1 MEILILDGY
10 VDEPS
15 CLGVPPYVSPY
26 PRYLAGAVEDAGHSY
41 RYLTIDQFRKGEGLE
56 GDLLV
61 LIAGCLVP
69 GKYLRGMPVSD
80 REIANIAERFEGTKV
95 LGGPLIRFGF
105 HKREFGNTFDHL
117 AKKDLDACMFDL
129 LESGGFSDRNRES
142 EEWAR
147 WAVKGAK
154 ISKMHPDFPQPL
166 IAEIDM
172 SRGCARYFTGGCSF
186 CIEPMYGKPFYR
198 DPEDVIREIGE
209 LSKNGVTNFRLG
221 GQACLFCYGAE
232 GIGETETPEPD
243 PSRIERLLMGIHNAS
258 PNLKVLHTDNADPAV
273 IAAHPEKSREVLRSL
288 VKYCT
293 SGNVLSFGM
302 ESADPE
308 VMEKNNLNAQPE
320 DVMKAIEIVNSVGA
334 VRGPTGLPAVLP
346 GINFISGL
354 DGETKETFEHNFQ
367 FLKGVLDSG
376 LLLRR
381 INIRQVLEV
390 RGKFPVRKHYKEF
403 RRFKKKVREEIDR
416 PMLERVVPK
425 KTIMKDVYMEMAR
438 GKTTFG
444 RQIGSYPLLVG
455 IPYETELNK
464 FVDLIITD
472 HGQRSITGIEHPID
486 VNTASLGALASIPG
500 IGSKRAARI
509 FRARPIG
516 SKGDFIGSLD
526 DESVADEAL
535 DYITLS

>member
-41 RYLTIDQFRKGEGLE
+41 RYLTIDQFRKGKGLE

-69 GKYLRGMPVSD
+69 GKYLRGMPVSN

-95 LGGPLIRFGF
+95 LGGPLVRFGF
-105 HKREFGNTFDHL
+105 HKSEFGNMFDHL
-117 AKKDLDACMFDL
+117 AKKDLDACMFDV
-129 LESGGFSDRNRES
+129 LESGGFSDRDREPD
-142 EEWAR
+142 EWAR

-154 ISKMHPDFPQPL
+154 VSKLHPDFPQPL

-198 DPEDVIREIGE
+198 DPEDVIKEIGE

-232 GIGETETPEPD
+232 GIGETETPEPNVD
-243 PSRIERLLMGIHNAS
+243 RIEKLFMGIHNAS

-273 IAAHPEKSREVLRSL
+273 IAAHPEKSKEVLRSL

-302 ESADPE
+302 ESADPD
-308 VMEKNNLNAQPE
+308 VIGKNNLNAQPE
-320 DVMKAIEIVNSVGA
+320 DVMKAIEIVNAVGA
-334 VRGPTGLPAVLP
+334 VRGPTGLPAILP

-354 DGETKETFEHNFQ
+354 DGETKETFEHNFR

-416 PMLERVVPK
+416 PMLERVVPN
-425 KTIMKDVYMEMAR
+425 KTVLKDVYMELAK

-472 HGQRSITGIEHPID
+472 HGQRSITGIEHPLD

-509 FRARPIG
+509 FRARPIR
-516 SKGDFIGSLD
+516 SKDDFIGSLD
-526 DESVADEAL
+526 DESVAEETL
-535 DYITLS
+535 DYVTIR